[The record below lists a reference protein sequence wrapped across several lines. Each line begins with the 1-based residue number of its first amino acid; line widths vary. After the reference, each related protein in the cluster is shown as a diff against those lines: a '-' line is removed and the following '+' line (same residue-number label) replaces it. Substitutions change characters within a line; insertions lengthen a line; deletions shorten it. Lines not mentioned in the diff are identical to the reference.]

1 MYFSLNSGIHFSVTS
16 DTNKQV
22 MSKLL
27 TSGVLFQE
35 LVVHVGLSVSLEMWR
50 ANIRFTMENFF
61 HFLSKNWLI
70 VIKLTMDVMGDYQKM
85 LMKPL
90 RIWEVLNL
98 KKNTNMMG
106 MMISAPL
113 TDP

>member
-35 LVVHVGLSVSLEMWR
+35 LVVHVGLSVSLEMWKEDTLS
-50 ANIRFTMENFF
+50 NMENCWIYQNK
-61 HFLSKNWLI
+61 SWWT
-70 VIKLTMDVMGDYQKM
+70 VTQETMDAMEDYQRTPTR
-85 LMKPL
+85 L
-90 RIWEVLNL
+90 
-98 KKNTNMMG
+98 
-106 MMISAPL
+106 
-113 TDP
+113 